1 MTNDLTVAPD
11 YPNMTDRQWSTLASN
26 QASQALSVAGD
37 LASRWNTMI
46 ADNRYLQ
53 SRCDGLEDK
62 LKDMSE
68 TLNILS
74 SIVLEKF
81 TNHDDSPTG

>member
-1 MTNDLTVAPD
+1 
-11 YPNMTDRQWSTLASN
+11 
-26 QASQALSVAGD
+26 
-37 LASRWNTMI
+37 MI

-68 TLNILS
+68 TLNLLS
-74 SIVLEKF
+74 KLMLEKF
-81 TNHDDSPTG
+81 TNHNDSPTG